1 MKTSDH
7 AFAALRGLFNITV
20 TPFRAVGSFDP
31 QAFADTAER
40 MIAFD
45 YDGLLVGGTYGEF
58 AVMTP
63 EERAGLFRTTVDV
76 VRDRVPVLLCA
87 AHSDVRVVKELSA
100 LAARPL
106 LRAARDVQD
115 TGEASRQAPER
126 SQACADCV
134 N

>member
-20 TPFRAVGSFDP
+20 TPFRADGSFDP

-45 YDGLLVGGTYGEF
+45 YSGLLVGGTYGEF

-63 EERAGLFRTTVDV
+63 EERARLFRTAVDV
-76 VRDRVPVLLCA
+76 ARDRVPVILCA
-87 AHSDVRVVKELSA
+87 AHSDVRAVKELSA
-100 LAARPL
+100 FAAAL
-106 LRAARDVQD
+106 
-115 TGEASRQAPER
+115 GGM
-126 SQACADCV
+126 
-134 N
+134 